1 MSDAGYAAA
10 MERINGVLRRDEVRA
25 EERCRSIF
33 LTHGSRAPRA
43 TLFLHGMTASPRQFN
58 SLAAYAH
65 VLGDNVFVPRMPKH
79 GYPDR
84 LTGALGELRA
94 SDLLETAEQSLEIA
108 RGLGER
114 VRVVG
119 FSLGG
124 LLTTWIAQHHDV
136 DEAIALSPLLGL
148 AVVPFG
154 LTRIAVTVLRKL
166 PNAFVWWDPIKRAKL
181 MPAHGY
187 PRFSTHALA
196 EALTIGL
203 DVLAE
208 ARERGP
214 RSRITLVTN
223 AGEMGVNNGAVARL
237 AAFWRVA
244 GGAHVER
251 LCIGGLGPSHDIVE
265 PLREGGQAEKSY
277 PFFFR
282 LLDAAT
288 RTGADVAKPLP
299 T

>member
-1 MSDAGYAAA
+1 MNDRGYVAAVEDAG
-10 MERINGVLRRDEVRA
+10 RVLVRDCERA
-25 EERCRSIF
+25 EERCRSIL
-33 LTHGSRAPRA
+33 LTHGVRAPRA
-43 TLFLHGMTASPRQFN
+43 TLFLHGMTASPRQFDA
-58 SLAAYAH
+58 LAAYAH
-65 VLGDNVFVPRMPKH
+65 LLGDNVFVPRMPKH

-84 LTGALGELRA
+84 LTGALGDLRA
-94 SDLLETAEQSLEIA
+94 SELLETVERSVTIA

-124 LLTTWIAQHHDV
+124 LLAAWVAQHYDV

-148 AVVPFG
+148 AVVPPA
-154 LTRIAVTVLRKL
+154 LTRRAVAALRML
-166 PNAFVWWDPIKRAKL
+166 PNHFFWWNPLKRAKL

-196 EALTIGL
+196 EALSIGL
-203 DVLAE
+203 NLFVE

-223 AGEMGVNNGAVARL
+223 AGEFGVSNRAVSQLEAL
-237 AAFWRVA
+237 WRAA
-244 GGAHVER
+244 GGARVER

-265 PLREGGQAEKSY
+265 PLREGGKAEKSY

-288 RTGADVAKPLP
+288 RTGADVANPSLA
-299 T
+299 

>member
-1 MSDAGYAAA
+1 MSDAGYAKAVRAA
-10 MERINGVLRRDEVRA
+10 ANVLRRDEVRA
-25 EERCRSIF
+25 EERCRSII

-43 TLFLHGMTASPRQFN
+43 TLFLHGMTASPRQFHA
-58 SLAAYAH
+58 LAAYAY

-84 LTGALGELRA
+84 LTDALGELRA
-94 SDLLETAEQSLEIA
+94 SELLETTERSLDIA

-124 LLTTWIAQHHDV
+124 LLATWIAQHHDV

-148 AVVPFG
+148 AVVPPA
-154 LTRIAVTVLRKL
+154 LTRRAVTLLRRL
-166 PNAFVWWDPIKRAKL
+166 PNYFFWWNPLKRANL

-203 DVLAE
+203 DVLAQ

-214 RSRITLVTN
+214 RSRVTLVTN
-223 AGEMGVNNGAVARL
+223 AGEFGVSNGAVARL
-237 AAFWRVA
+237 EASWRAA
-244 GGAHVER
+244 GGSRVER
-251 LCIGGLGPSHDIVE
+251 MCIGGLGPSHDIVE
-265 PLREGGQAEKSY
+265 PLREGGKAEKSY

-288 RTGADVAKPLP
+288 RTGPDVAKALP

>member
-1 MSDAGYAAA
+1 MNDMGYAGAVEDAG
-10 MERINGVLRRDEVRA
+10 RVLRRDCERA
-25 EERCRSIF
+25 QERCRSIL
-33 LTHGSRAPRA
+33 LTHGARAPRA
-43 TLFLHGMTASPRQFN
+43 TLFLHGMTASPRQFDA
-58 SLAAYAH
+58 LAAYVH
-65 VLGDNVFVPRMPKH
+65 LLGDNVFVPRMPKH

-84 LTGALGELRA
+84 LTDALGELRA
-94 SDLLETAEQSLEIA
+94 SELLETTERSLHIA

-124 LLTTWIAQHHDV
+124 LLAAWIAQHHDV

-148 AVVPFG
+148 AVVPPA
-154 LTRIAVTVLRKL
+154 LTRRAVTVLLSL
-166 PNAFVWWDPIKRAKL
+166 PDRFFWWNPLKRANL
-181 MPAHGY
+181 MPVHGY

-203 DVLAE
+203 DLFVE

-214 RSRITLVTN
+214 RSHVTLVTN
-223 AGEMGVNNGAVARL
+223 AGEFGVSNRAVARL
-237 AAFWRVA
+237 VALWQAA
-244 GGAHVER
+244 GGARAER

-265 PLREGGQAEKSY
+265 PLREGGKAEKSY

-288 RTGADVAKPLP
+288 RTVADVAKPLP